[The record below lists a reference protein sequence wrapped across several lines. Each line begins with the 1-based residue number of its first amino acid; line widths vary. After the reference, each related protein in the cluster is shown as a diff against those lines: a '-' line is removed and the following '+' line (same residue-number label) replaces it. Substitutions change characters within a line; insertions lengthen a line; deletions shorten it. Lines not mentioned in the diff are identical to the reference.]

1 MLKNVKTFLL
11 ASAAF
16 LMTFVAASSAST
28 ACILLIY
35 EPDIPESLKRDL

>member
-11 ASAAF
+11 ASAAL
-16 LMTFVAASSAST
+16 LMTFVATSSAST
-28 ACILLIY
+28 ACLVFIY